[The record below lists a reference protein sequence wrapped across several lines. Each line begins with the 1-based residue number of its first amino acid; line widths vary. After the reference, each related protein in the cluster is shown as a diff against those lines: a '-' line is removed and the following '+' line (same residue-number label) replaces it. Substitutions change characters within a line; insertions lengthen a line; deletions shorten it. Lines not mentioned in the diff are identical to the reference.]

1 MLTDFFQSFE
11 SGATIKEPER
21 KFFEDNGREIV
32 ARAEED
38 IISIRCNYIVGVAE
52 PSCQSLD
59 RRGKTRAIM
68 DGGKPLDIG

>member
-21 KFFEDNGREIV
+21 FFFEDNGREIV

-59 RRGKTRAIM
+59 RRGKLVQSWT
-68 DGGKPLDIG
+68 GGEPLDIG